1 MSEDEKAE
9 PVTLSEAEA
18 EAAVAKA
25 EFEAAKAEAEDAK
38 PDDGT
43 LRQTT
48 ISDAVSAS
56 EIAAKAEVVYQAAKE
71 KLKAARAASEA
82 AWKADYEAA
91 KAQV

>member
-43 LRQTT
+43 LRETT
-48 ISDAVSAS
+48 ISDAVLAS
-56 EIAAKAEVVYQAAKE
+56 EAAAKAEAA
-71 KLKAARAASEA
+71 
-82 AWKADYEAA
+82 YETA
-91 KAQV
+91 